1 MGNDRVA
8 SDKFLA
14 GQRPIEDRL
23 AVREA
28 GEKGKVAMG
37 RESESDIQDEVDLMM
52 IFQTGAC

>member
-8 SDKFLA
+8 SDKFVA

-28 GEKGKVAMG
+28 GEKWKVAMS
-37 RESESDIQDEVDLMM
+37 RESESDSR
-52 IFQTGAC
+52 

>member
-23 AVREA
+23 AVRDG
-28 GEKGKVAMG
+28 GEKGKVGMRS
-37 RESESDIQDEVDLMM
+37 RESESDSR
-52 IFQTGAC
+52 

>member
-23 AVREA
+23 AVRDG
-28 GEKGKVAMG
+28 GEKGKVAIWA
-37 RESESDIQDEVDLMM
+37 EKVKVIQDEVDLMV
-52 IFQTGAC
+52 IFQTGVC